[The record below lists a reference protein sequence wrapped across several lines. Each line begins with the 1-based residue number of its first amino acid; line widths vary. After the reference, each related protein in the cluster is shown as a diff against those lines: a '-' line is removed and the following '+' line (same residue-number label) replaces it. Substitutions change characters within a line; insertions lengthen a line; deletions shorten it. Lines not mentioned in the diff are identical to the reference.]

1 MSDKQTVIGEVAVEV
16 KAGLSV
22 DQHTFHTCM
31 NLAAIH
37 GHNEGMN
44 GMIVIFDDEL
54 DTGYAIVPLK
64 TKEEIDNVMYAKFH
78 CGDAK
83 ERENV

>member
-1 MSDKQTVIGEVAVEV
+1 MKEKQTVIGEVAVEV

-22 DQHTFHTCM
+22 DQHTFHTCV

-37 GHNEGMN
+37 GRNEGWK

-54 DTGYAIVPLK
+54 DDGYAIMPLE
-64 TKEEIDNVMYAKFH
+64 TKEEV
-78 CGDAK
+78 
-83 ERENV
+83 ENVLYTNFRRGDEKEKE